1 MTEKSFNKKGLTKKS
16 ENISDWYHDV
26 VLRAGLAEYSD
37 IKGTMIIKP
46 HGYALWERTQAVLD
60 GWFKE
65 DGVQNCYF
73 PIFIPMSLFEKEKEH
88 VAGFSPEL
96 AVVTHA
102 GGEELAEPIAVRPTS
117 ETVITKKFADWI
129 QSYRDLPMKLN
140 QWCNVVRW
148 EKRTYPFLR
157 TSEFLWQEGH
167 TVHTDKKD
175 AMTMV
180 MTALEW
186 YAKFY
191 REHYAIA
198 PYVGL
203 KSQSEKFA
211 GADETYSIEIVVP
224 DGKALQAATS
234 HYLADHFTKVF
245 DVQYLNEAGEKKIPH
260 QTSWGLSTRA
270 IGGLIFV
277 HGDDSGLVLPPAIA
291 PQQIVVI
298 GIAGK
303 DPVMEEKIVTYVG
316 HIHKILKEA
325 GLRVVS
331 DVDFRKTLGYRIN
344 DWELRGIPLR
354 IEVGAKE
361 LESKTATLARRDNFS
376 KHSANFD
383 LLSVEVSALLSIIQK
398 DLFKKSEQS
407 RDDLTVD
414 VSTWDEFKSTISE
427 KKVFIRAPWC
437 EDASCEAAIKEEAK
451 VVTRCL
457 ELDRFQEVLSGTTC
471 VHCDKPAI
479 HKWLFGQGY

>member
-1 MTEKSFNKKGLTKKS
+1 MTKTFEKKGLTKKS

-37 IKGTMIIKP
+37 IKGCMIIKP
-46 HGYALWERTQAVLD
+46 HGYAIWENTQAVLD
-60 GWFKE
+60 GWFKG

-117 ETVITKKFADWI
+117 ETVITKKFSDWV

-167 TVHTDKKD
+167 TVHVDKAD
-175 AMTMV
+175 AMRMT

-186 YAKFY
+186 YLKFY
-191 REHYAIA
+191 RNHYAIA
-198 PYVGL
+198 PYVGI
-203 KSQSEKFA
+203 KSVSEKFA
-211 GADETYSIEIVVP
+211 GAEETYSIEIVVP

-234 HYLADHFTKVF
+234 HYLSDNFTKVF
-245 DVQYLNEAGEKKIPH
+245 DVQYLDENEEKKLAH
-260 QTSWGLSTRA
+260 QTSWGISTRA
-270 IGGLIFV
+270 IGGLILV

-291 PQQIVVI
+291 PQQVVII

-303 DPVMEEKIVTYVG
+303 GPEMEEKVVTYVG
-316 HIHKILKEA
+316 HLHKILKDV
-325 GLRVVS
+325 GVRVVS

-344 DWELRGIPLR
+344 DWELKGIPVR

-361 LESKTATLARRDNFS
+361 LEANNVTIVRRDDFS
-376 KHSANFD
+376 KHQISAD
-383 LLSVEVSALLSIIQK
+383 LLSVEVPAVLDFIQK
-398 DLFKKSEQS
+398 GLLKKSEQS
-407 RDDLTVD
+407 RDSLTTD
-414 VSTWDEFKSTISE
+414 VSTYEEFKNTIAE
-427 KKVFIRAPWC
+427 KKMFIRAPWC
-437 EDASCEAAIKEEAK
+437 EDSACEATIKEETKAG
-451 VVTRCL
+451 TRCL
-457 ELDRFQEVLSGTTC
+457 ELDRVQEVLSDTPC
-471 VHCDKPAI
+471 VHCGKPAI
-479 HKWLFGQGY
+479 HKWLFAQSY

>member
-1 MTEKSFNKKGLTKKS
+1 MSKIFEKKGLTKKS

-37 IKGTMIIKP
+37 VKGCMIIKP
-46 HGYALWERTQAVLD
+46 HGYALWEKAQQTLD
-60 GWFKE
+60 AWFKE

-73 PIFIPMSLFEKEKEH
+73 PIFIPMSLFQKEAEH

-102 GGEELAEPIAVRPTS
+102 GGEELAEPLAVRPTS
-117 ETVITKKFADWI
+117 ETVITQKFADWI
-129 QSYRDLPMKLN
+129 QSHRDLPMKLN

-167 TVHTDKKD
+167 TVHADKQD

-191 REHYAIA
+191 REQYAIA
-198 PYVGL
+198 PYVGI

-211 GADETYSIEIVVP
+211 GADETYSVEIVVP

-245 DVQYLNEAGEKKIPH
+245 NVEYLDEEGNKKLAH

-277 HGDDSGLVLPPAIA
+277 HGDDSGLVLPPAVA
-291 PQQIVVI
+291 PQQVVII

-303 DPVMEEKIVTYVG
+303 ETETQEKVVSYVG
-316 HIHKILKEA
+316 HLHKQLKDA
-325 GLRVVS
+325 GVRVVS
-331 DVDFRKTLGYRIN
+331 DVDFRKTLGFRIN
-344 DWELRGIPLR
+344 DWELKGTPLR
-354 IEVGAKE
+354 IEVGGKEMEAK
-361 LESKTATLARRDNFS
+361 SATLVRRDDFS
-376 KHSANFD
+376 KHQMNAD
-383 LLSVEVSALLSIIQK
+383 LLALEVPALLETIQK
-398 DLFKKSEQS
+398 ELFKKSEQS
-407 RDDLTVD
+407 RNDLTAD
-414 VSTWDEFKSTISE
+414 VSKWEEFKSVISD
-427 KKVFIRAPWC
+427 KKMFIRAPWC
-437 EDASCEAAIKEEAK
+437 EEASCEAAIKEETKAG
-451 VVTRCL
+451 TRCL
-457 ELDRFQEVLSGTTC
+457 ELDRVQEVLSDTPC
-471 VHCDKPAI
+471 VHCGKPAI
-479 HKWLFGQGY
+479 HKWLFAQGY

>member
-1 MTEKSFNKKGLTKKS
+1 MSKTFEKKGLTKKS

-26 VLRAGLAEYSD
+26 VLRAGLAEYAD
-37 IKGTMIIKP
+37 VKGCMIIKP
-46 HGYALWERTQAVLD
+46 HGYALWEKVQSVLD

-73 PIFIPMSLFEKEKEH
+73 PIFIPMSELQKEKEH
-88 VAGFSPEL
+88 VEGFSPNL

-102 GGEELAEPIAVRPTS
+102 GGEELVEPLAVRPTS

-129 QSYRDLPMKLN
+129 QSHRDLPMKLN
-140 QWCNVVRW
+140 QWCNIVRW

-167 TVHTDKKD
+167 TVHADKKD

-211 GADETYSIEIVVP
+211 GADDTYTIELVMP
-224 DGKALQAATS
+224 DGKALQSATS
-234 HYLADHFTKVF
+234 HYLGENFTKVF
-245 DVQYLNEAGEKKIPH
+245 GVEYLDETGNKKLAH

-270 IGGLIFV
+270 IGGLILV
-277 HGDDSGLVLPPAIA
+277 HGDDSGLVLPPAVA
-291 PQQIVVI
+291 PQQVVII

-303 DPVMEEKIVTYVG
+303 GPETEEKVATYVG
-316 HIHKILKEA
+316 HIHKILKDV
-325 GLRVVS
+325 GIRVVS
-331 DVDFRKTLGYRIN
+331 DVDFRKTLGFRIN
-344 DWELRGIPLR
+344 DWELKGVSLR
-354 IEVGAKE
+354 IEVGGKE
-361 LESKTATLARRDNFS
+361 LEAKTATLVRRDTFE
-376 KHSANFD
+376 KHQTNAD
-383 LLSVEVSALLSIIQK
+383 LLALEVSALLETIQK
-398 DLFKKSEQS
+398 DLYKKSEQT
-407 RDDLTVD
+407 RNDLTTE
-414 VSTWDEFKSTISE
+414 VSVWDEFKLIISE
-427 KKVFIRAPWC
+427 KKMFIRAPWC
-437 EDASCEAAIKEEAK
+437 EEASCEATIKEETKAT
-451 VVTRCL
+451 TRCL
-457 ELDRFQEVLSGTTC
+457 ELDRVQEVLSDTPC
-471 VHCDKPAI
+471 VHCGKPAL
-479 HKWLFGQGY
+479 HKWLFAQAY

>member
-1 MTEKSFNKKGLTKKS
+1 MSKIFEKKGLTKKS

-26 VLRAGLAEYSD
+26 VLRAGLAEYAD
-37 IKGTMIIKP
+37 VKGCMIIKP
-46 HGYALWERTQAVLD
+46 HGYAIWEKTQAVLD

-102 GGEELAEPIAVRPTS
+102 GGEELVEPIAVRPTS
-117 ETVITKKFADWI
+117 ETVITKKFADWV
-129 QSYRDLPMKLN
+129 QSHRDLPMKLN
-140 QWCNVVRW
+140 QWCNIVRW

-167 TVHTDKKD
+167 TVHADKKD
-175 AMTMV
+175 AMIMV

-211 GADETYSIEIVVP
+211 GAAETYSIEIVVP
-224 DGKALQAATS
+224 DGKALQSATS

-245 DVQYLNEAGEKKIPH
+245 NVEYLDEAGNKKLAH

-277 HGDDSGLVLPPAIA
+277 HGDDSGLVLPPAVA
-291 PQQIVVI
+291 PQQVVII

-303 DPVMEEKIVTYVG
+303 GPEIEEKVATYVG
-316 HIHKILKEA
+316 YIHKILKDA
-325 GLRVVS
+325 GVRVVS
-331 DVDFRKTLGYRIN
+331 DVDFRKTLGFRIN
-344 DWELRGIPLR
+344 DWELKGVPLR
-354 IEVGAKE
+354 LEVGGKE
-361 LESKTATLARRDNFS
+361 LEAKTATLVRRDNFA
-376 KHSANFD
+376 KHETSVD
-383 LLSVEVSALLSIIQK
+383 LLALEVPALLETIQK

-407 RDDLTVD
+407 RDALTTE
-414 VSTWDEFKSTISE
+414 VSTWTEFKSIMTE
-427 KKVFIRAPWC
+427 KKMFIRAPWC
-437 EDASCEAAIKEEAK
+437 EEASCEAIIKEETKAG
-451 VVTRCL
+451 TRCL
-457 ELDRFQEVLSGTTC
+457 ELDRIQEVLSDTPC
-471 VHCDKPAI
+471 VHCGQPAI
-479 HKWLFGQGY
+479 HKWLFAQAY